1 MSKIYNFLLFAAT
14 ILIMNLLTG
23 YITDAF
29 LNHKNFSNPY
39 KFTALGMLILVAF
52 FYPFFEIIN
61 KKIQILISKMLKKG
75 RHYFGKTVGV
85 LAIFCL
91 LFALLYCIYANLWFN
106 INIPKVLLFKIIY

>member
-1 MSKIYNFLLFAAT
+1 MSKIYNFLLLAVT

-23 YITDAF
+23 FITDAF

-61 KKIQILISKMLKKG
+61 KKIQLLILKMLKKG
-75 RHYFGKTVGV
+75 KHYFGKTMGV
-85 LAIFCL
+85 LAMFCL
-91 LFALLYCIYANLWFN
+91 ILIILYCIYANLWFD
-106 INIPKVLLFKIIY
+106 INVPKVLWNSIIF